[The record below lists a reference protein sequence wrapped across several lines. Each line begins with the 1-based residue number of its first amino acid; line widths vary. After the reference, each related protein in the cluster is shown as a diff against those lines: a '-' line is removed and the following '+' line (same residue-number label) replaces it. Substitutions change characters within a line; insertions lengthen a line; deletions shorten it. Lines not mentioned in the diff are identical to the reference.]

1 MHRAFA
7 YLGKRPEFPGL
18 FSSPPTTKKRHNI
31 YSIWE
36 ISCYELVKREKT
48 YIVSALMAL
57 VSLVHLVT
65 GNLTLVEFISSDHMM
80 SLFEALGLTTL
91 RAGIQKN

>member
-1 MHRAFA
+1 M
-7 YLGKRPEFPGL
+7 
-18 FSSPPTTKKRHNI
+18 T
-31 YSIWE
+31 
-36 ISCYELVKREKT
+36 
-48 YIVSALMAL
+48 L

-91 RAGIQKN
+91 RAGIQKNWKEITP

>member
-1 MHRAFA
+1 
-7 YLGKRPEFPGL
+7 
-18 FSSPPTTKKRHNI
+18 
-31 YSIWE
+31 
-36 ISCYELVKREKT
+36 LVKREKT
-48 YIVSALMAL
+48 YIVSALMTL

-91 RAGIQKN
+91 RAERNNPLNPKKYLHFHAG

>member
-1 MHRAFA
+1 M
-7 YLGKRPEFPGL
+7 
-18 FSSPPTTKKRHNI
+18 T
-31 YSIWE
+31 
-36 ISCYELVKREKT
+36 
-48 YIVSALMAL
+48 L

-91 RAGIQKN
+91 KAGIQKN

>member
-18 FSSPPTTKKRHNI
+18 FLPPTTKKRHNI

-48 YIVSALMAL
+48 YIVSALMTL

>member
-1 MHRAFA
+1 MNW
-7 YLGKRPEFPGL
+7 LNGK
-18 FSSPPTTKKRHNI
+18 
-31 YSIWE
+31 
-36 ISCYELVKREKT
+36 KT

-91 RAGIQKN
+91 RGRNPKKLERNNPLNPKKYLHFHAG

>member
-1 MHRAFA
+1 VHRPFPPPNNKKNDTTSIAFGR
-7 YLGKRPEFPGL
+7 YPVMNWLNG
-18 FSSPPTTKKRHNI
+18 
-31 YSIWE
+31 
-36 ISCYELVKREKT
+36 EKT
-48 YIVSALMAL
+48 YIGSALMAL

-80 SLFEALGLTTL
+80 SLFEALGLTTS